1 MASTLIT
8 MTNMMALNSK
18 MAKIGPRKAPKKTPG
33 SLMKQ
38 LGGGKGNF
46 VYNIEIVKHQKANIW
61 GITFLT
67 I

>member
-18 MAKIGPRKAPKKTPG
+18 MAKIGPRNAPKKTPG

-38 LGGGKGNF
+38 LEGKKI
-46 VYNIEIVKHQKANIW
+46 VYNIERVKHQKANIC